1 MKRPINKWLVAS
13 AACFVIAIIFLIA
26 SRNWILVGVA
36 VATQIGIL
44 VFDWIDQGTLK
55 GYFRR

>member
-13 AACFVIAIIFLIA
+13 AACFVVAILFLIA
-26 SRNWILVGVA
+26 SRNWLMVGVA
-36 VATQIGIL
+36 IAVQLGIL
-44 VFDWIDQGTLK
+44 AYEWVDQGTLK